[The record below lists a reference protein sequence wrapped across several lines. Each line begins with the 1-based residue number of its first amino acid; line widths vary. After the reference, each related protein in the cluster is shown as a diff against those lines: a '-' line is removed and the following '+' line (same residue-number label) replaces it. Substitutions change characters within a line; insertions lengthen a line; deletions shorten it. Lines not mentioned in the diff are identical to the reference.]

1 MSFSSIYDDFCKT
14 AESLLQVM
22 QMEEQ
27 YLRDTRLT
35 QLDSLLQKKSELFK
49 SNQHLADQILDP
61 TCWKQLE
68 KPQQQ
73 NVNTLL
79 KTITNAMK
87 QNVDLLDL
95 SSRGNKKLMDLYFDK
110 VKFKPA
116 FYTAFG
122 KLFETSYA
130 PSLGVQHMV

>member
-1 MSFSSIYDDFCKT
+1 MSFSETYDDFCKT

-27 YLRDTRLT
+27 YLKDTRLT

-49 SNQHLADQILDP
+49 SNQHYADQILDP
-61 TCWKQLE
+61 TCWKQLMQL
-68 KPQQQ
+68 QQQ
-73 NVNTLL
+73 NVNQLL
-79 KTITNAMK
+79 QSVTNAMK
-87 QNVDLLDL
+87 QNLDLLDL
-95 SSRGNKKLMDLYFDK
+95 SSRGNKKLMDLYFNK

-116 FYTAFG
+116 SYTAFG

>member
-49 SNQHLADQILDP
+49 SNQHLADQFLIP
-61 TCWKQLE
+61 HAGNNWK
-68 KPQQQ
+68 
-73 NVNTLL
+73 NHNS
-79 KTITNAMK
+79 KT
-87 QNVDLLDL
+87 
-95 SSRGNKKLMDLYFDK
+95 
-110 VKFKPA
+110 
-116 FYTAFG
+116 
-122 KLFETSYA
+122 
-130 PSLGVQHMV
+130 

>member
-1 MSFSSIYDDFCKT
+1 MSFSETYDDFCKT

-27 YLRDTRLT
+27 YLKDTRLT

-49 SNQHLADQILDP
+49 SNQHYADQILDP
-61 TCWKQLE
+61 TCWKQLMQS
-68 KPQQQ
+68 QQQ
-73 NVNTLL
+73 NVNQLL
-79 KTITNAMK
+79 QSVTNAMK
-87 QNVDLLDL
+87 QNLDLLDL
-95 SSRGNKKLMDLYFDK
+95 SSRGNKKLMDLYFNK

-116 FYTAFG
+116 SYTAFG

-130 PSLGVQHMV
+130 PSLGVQHIV

>member
-1 MSFSSIYDDFCKT
+1 MSFSETYDDFCKT

-27 YLRDTRLT
+27 YLKDTRLT

-49 SNQHLADQILDP
+49 SNQHYADQILDP
-61 TCWKQLE
+61 TCWKQLMQL
-68 KPQQQ
+68 QQQ
-73 NVNTLL
+73 NVNQLL
-79 KTITNAMK
+79 QSVTNAMK
-87 QNVDLLDL
+87 QNLDLLDL
-95 SSRGNKKLMDLYFDK
+95 SSRGNKKLMDLYFNK

-116 FYTAFG
+116 SYTAFG

-130 PSLGVQHMV
+130 PSLGVQHIV